1 MRLSQALRGSW
12 KRQFTPIATATSNSG
27 TISTPAD
34 TKIGDLLI
42 LADLSCRDTLSPTAV
57 TPTGFTSIMTGTITH
72 NFIYYRSNVSYG
84 LATANGAYSITGMDA
99 TTDNKALLV
108 IRPSSPI
115 VSVNDGVSGTMATGS
130 GTESYNSASD
140 IPTGIVVVGMFGGTN
155 TPTTNGAG
163 QLAHSGGTA
172 SRSAIASWMIN
183 SAGDLGTHSMTD
195 NTFYLG
201 KFSGYLGVL

>member
-1 MRLSQALRGSW
+1 MRLCQALRGSG
-12 KRQFTPIATATSNSG
+12 KRTFTPIATATSTSG
-27 TISTPAD
+27 TISTPAS
-34 TKIGDLLI
+34 TKVGDLLI
-42 LADLSCRDTLSPTAV
+42 LADLSYRATLSPTAV
-57 TPTGFTSIMTGTITH
+57 TPAGFTSIMTGTITY
-72 NFIYYRSNVSYG
+72 NSNYYRSNVSYG
-84 LATANGAYSITGMDA
+84 LATANGTYSITGMDA

-115 VSVNDGVSGTMATGS
+115 VSVTDGVSGTMATGS

-140 IPTGIVVVGMFGGTN
+140 IPTGIVIVGMFGGVD
-155 TPTTNGAG
+155 TPTTNGDD
-163 QLAHSGGTA
+163 QLAHSGGAA
-172 SRSAIASWMIN
+172 SRSAIAAWMIN